1 MARPDVPR
9 VGRTR
14 QAQPL
19 DPGLRRGDDCN
30 GHARQAARVTAKQP
44 ETEKME
50 QTLDVVPRRPHQALI
65 DAATLRQAAVA
76 AFVKLSPAHLVKSPV
91 MAIVMLGT
99 LLAALLTAT
108 GETPMGFGIAVTL
121 ILLVTVLFGNLAEA
135 VAEARGRGQAASLR
149 RARKDL
155 VARRLASA
163 NGDRAGM
170 RGEER
175 QVAAADL
182 RPGDHVVVSA
192 GEQIPADGEIVHG
205 LATINESAVTGES
218 APVLREAGTDRS
230 GVIGGTKVLSDEI
243 VVRVTAE
250 PGASFLDRMIA
261 LVEGANRQKTP
272 NEIALT
278 MLLAAMT
285 LTFVIVCAT
294 LPAIGAFVGVEVD
307 VMLLI
312 ALLVCLIPTTIG
324 GLLPA
329 IGIAG
334 MNRALSA
341 NVLAKS
347 GKAVEV
353 AGDVDVLL
361 LDKTGTI
368 THGDRQA
375 TAFHVVAGVDAA
387 QLRDAALLSSLADPT
402 PEGKSIVKLARAQG
416 SSVVEPDR
424 ADYLAFSAQ
433 TRMSG
438 VDLPLHTGQPA
449 GDARVI
455 RKGAGDAI
463 ARHVQSLGGQ
473 VPVELQG
480 RIEQVAR
487 AGATP
492 LVVSEGRQVL
502 GVVEL
507 SDVVKHGV
515 KERFARL
522 RAMGVRTVMITG
534 DNPLTAAAIAAEAG
548 VDDYIAEAR
557 PEDKLARIRAEQ
569 VGGRLVAMVGDGT
582 NDAPALAQA
591 DVGLAMN
598 SGTQAAKEAG
608 NMVDLDSDPAK
619 LLAVVEVGKQQLIT
633 RGALTTF
640 SLANDISKYFAILP
654 ALFAAA
660 IPSMAALNVMQLSS
674 PSNAV
679 LGALI
684 FNALIIPALIPLAL
698 RGVRFKPASATA
710 LLRRNML
717 IYGVG
722 GVLLPFVAIKVI
734 DLLLVAAGVGA

>member
-1 MARPDVPR
+1 MSQT
-9 VGRTR
+9 TR
-14 QAQPL
+14 AVRIGGAHPVLL
-19 DPGLRRGDDCN
+19 DGPALR
-30 GHARQAARVTAKQP
+30 AA
-44 ETEKME
+44 
-50 QTLDVVPRRPHQALI
+50 
-65 DAATLRQAAVA
+65 LRDSVW
-76 AFVKLSPAHLVKSPV
+76 KLSPRHLLKSPV
-91 MAIVMLGT
+91 MAVVFVGT
-99 LLAALLTAT
+99 LLAALITLA
-108 GETPMGFGIAVTL
+108 GQVVPAFGWAVTA
-121 ILLVTVLFGNLAEA
+121 ILLVTVLFGNFAEA

-149 RARKDL
+149 RSRRDL
-155 VARRLASA
+155 VARRLDAIEGGNEAS
-163 NGDRAGM
+163 
-170 RGEER
+170 
-175 QVAAADL
+175 VAAAEL
-182 RPGDHVVVSA
+182 KPGDLVVVSA
-192 GEQIPADGEIVHG
+192 GELIPADGEIVKG
-205 LATINESAVTGES
+205 LATINEAAITGES

-243 VVRVTAE
+243 MVRITAE
-250 PGASFLDRMIA
+250 PGHSFLDRMIA

-278 MLLAAMT
+278 LLLAAMT
-285 LTFVIVCAT
+285 LAFLIVVTT
-294 LPAIGAFVGVEVD
+294 LPAIGAYVGVRVD
-307 VMLLI
+307 PLLLI
-312 ALLVCLIPTTIG
+312 ALLVCLMPTTIG

-375 TAFHVVAGVDAA
+375 TAFHALAGIDAA
-387 QLRDAALLSSLADPT
+387 LLREAGLLSSLADPT
-402 PEGKSIVKLARAQG
+402 PEGKSIVRLAREQG
-416 SSVVEPDR
+416 TTMLEPEQ
-424 ADYLAFSAQ
+424 AHFIAFSAQ

-438 VDLPLHTGQPA
+438 IDLADNG
-449 GDARVI
+449 GDGMRII
-455 RKGAGDAI
+455 RKGAADAI
-463 ARHVQSLGGQ
+463 VRHVTALGGQ
-473 VPVELQG
+473 VPVELAG
-480 RIEQVAR
+480 RVEQVAR
-487 AGATP
+487 SGATP
-492 LVVSEGRQVL
+492 LVVSEGKHVL

-515 KERFARL
+515 KERFAQL

-534 DNPLTAAAIAAEAG
+534 DNPLTAAVIAAEAG
-548 VDDYIAEAR
+548 VDDYIAEAT
-557 PEDKLARIRAEQ
+557 PEDKLVRIRAEQ
-569 VGGRLVAMVGDGT
+569 AGGCLVAMVGDGT

-640 SLANDISKYFAILP
+640 SLANDVSKYFAILP

-674 PSNAV
+674 PRNAV
-679 LGALI
+679 LAALI

-698 RGVRFKPASATA
+698 HGVRFRPAGATA

-717 IYGVG
+717 VYGLG
-722 GVLLPFVAIKVI
+722 GVLLPFAAIKLI
-734 DLLLVAAGVGA
+734 DMLLVLVVGA

>member
-1 MARPDVPR
+1 MTQPLPATRRNPAMFDGASMRAALLDAFHKLAP
-9 VGRTR
+9 R
-14 QAQPL
+14 QAL
-19 DPGLRRGDDCN
+19 
-30 GHARQAARVTAKQP
+30 
-44 ETEKME
+44 
-50 QTLDVVPRRPHQALI
+50 
-65 DAATLRQAAVA
+65 
-76 AFVKLSPAHLVKSPV
+76 KSPII
-91 MAIVMLGT
+91 AIVLLGT
-99 LLAALLTAT
+99 LLSALITVAT
-108 GETPMGFGIAVTL
+108 PGNPAFGIAVTL
-121 ILLVTVLFGNLAEA
+121 ILFVTVLFANFAEA
-135 VAEARGRGQAASLR
+135 IAEARGRGQAASLR
-149 RARKDL
+149 AARRDL
-155 VARRLASA
+155 VARRLNGRTRAS
-163 NGDRAGM
+163 GEM
-170 RGEER
+170 R
-175 QVAAADL
+175 VAAATL
-182 RPGDHVVVSA
+182 KPGDCVIVSA
-192 GEQIPADGEIVHG
+192 GEFVPADGEIVEG
-205 LATINESAVTGES
+205 VATINEAAVTGES

-243 VVRVTAE
+243 LVQVSAE
-250 PGASFLDRMIA
+250 AGHSFLDRMIA

-285 LTFVIVCAT
+285 LTFLIVVAT
-294 LPAIGAFVGVEVD
+294 LPALAGFVGATLD
-307 VMLLI
+307 PLLLI

-334 MNRALSA
+334 MNRALAA

-347 GKAVEV
+347 GRAVEV

-368 THGDRQA
+368 TYGDRQA
-375 TAFHVVAGVDAA
+375 TAFHPVAGVDAE
-387 QLRDAALLSSLADPT
+387 QLRDAAMLSSLADPT
-402 PEGKSIVKLARAQG
+402 PEGKSIVKLAREQG
-416 SSVVEPDR
+416 TALQDPANARFV
-424 ADYLAFSAQ
+424 AFTAQ

-438 VDLPLHTGQPA
+438 VDLPGANDT
-449 GDARVI
+449 RVI

-463 ARHVQSLGGQ
+463 ERHVAAMGGI
-473 VPVELQG
+473 VPAELRG

-487 AGATP
+487 GGATP
-492 LVVSEGRQVL
+492 LVVSEGRHVL
-502 GVVEL
+502 GVIEL
-507 SDVVKHGV
+507 GDVVKHGV

-522 RAMGVRTVMITG
+522 RAMGIRTVMITG

-569 VGGRLVAMVGDGT
+569 AGGRLIAMVGDGT

-640 SLANDISKYFAILP
+640 SLANDVSKYFAILP

-660 IPSMAALNVMQLSS
+660 IPQMAALNVMALSS
-674 PSNAV
+674 PRNAV
-679 LGALI
+679 LAALI
-684 FNALIIPALIPLAL
+684 FNAIVIPALIPLAL
-698 RGVRFKPASATA
+698 KGVRFKPASAVV

-717 IYGVG
+717 LYGVG
-722 GVLLPFVAIKVI
+722 GVLLPFAGIKLI
-734 DLLLVAAGVGA
+734 DMALVALGF

>member
-1 MARPDVPR
+1 MNTTSPQQK
-9 VGRTR
+9 TR
-14 QAQPL
+14 RDHPAL
-19 DPGLRRGDDCN
+19 VDSAALRS
-30 GHARQAARVTAKQP
+30 
-44 ETEKME
+44 
-50 QTLDVVPRRPHQALI
+50 ALR
-65 DAATLRQAAVA
+65 DSFL
-76 AFVKLSPAHLVKSPV
+76 KLSPRALVKSPV
-91 MAIVMLGT
+91 MAVVFGGT
-99 LLAALLTAT
+99 LLAAIITIA
-108 GETPMGFGIAVTL
+108 GQAPAGFGWAVTL
-121 ILLVTVLFGNLAEA
+121 ILFVTVLFGNFAEA
-135 VAEARGRGQAASLR
+135 IAEARGRGQAASLR

-155 VARRLASA
+155 IARRVDTKLPGKESK
-163 NGDRAGM
+163 
-170 RGEER
+170 
-175 QVAAADL
+175 VAAAEL
-182 RPGDHVVVSA
+182 RPGDLVIVSA
-192 GEQIPADGEIVHG
+192 GELIPADGEIIKGV
-205 LATINESAVTGES
+205 ATINESAVTGES

-243 VVRVTAE
+243 LVKVTAE
-250 PGASFLDRMIA
+250 PGQSFLDRMIA

-285 LTFVIVCAT
+285 LTFLIVVVT

-307 VMLLI
+307 PLLLI

-375 TAFHVVAGVDAA
+375 TAFHPMAGVDIE
-387 QLRDAALLSSLADPT
+387 QLREAALLSSLADPT
-402 PEGKSIVKLARAQG
+402 PEGKSIVKLAREQG
-416 SSVVEPDR
+416 CGVAEPEQ
-424 ADYLAFSAQ
+424 ADYVQFTAQ

-438 VDLPLHTGQPA
+438 VDVSG
-449 GDARVI
+449 RVI

-463 ARHVQSLGGQ
+463 GKHVLALDGVVS
-473 VPVELQG
+473 PELEG
-480 RIEQVAR
+480 RVAQVAR
-487 AGATP
+487 SGATP
-492 LVVSEGRQVL
+492 LVVAEGKHVL

-522 RAMGVRTVMITG
+522 RAMGVKTVMITG

-548 VDDYIAEAR
+548 VDDYIAEAK
-557 PEDKLARIRAEQ
+557 PEDKLAKIREEQ
-569 VGGRLVAMVGDGT
+569 ARGRLVAMVGDGT

-640 SLANDISKYFAILP
+640 SLANDVSKYFAILP

-660 IPSMAALNVMQLSS
+660 LPQIAALNVMHLSS

-679 LGALI
+679 LAALI

-698 RGVRFKPASATA
+698 RGVRFKPANAVV

-717 IYGVG
+717 LYGVG
-722 GVLLPFVAIKVI
+722 GVILPFAAIKLI
-734 DLLLVAAGVGA
+734 DMLLVLFGA

>member
-1 MARPDVPR
+1 MNVNDTMQSHLGTARRKAAGFD
-9 VGRTR
+9 GAALRTS
-14 QAQPL
+14 
-19 DPGLRRGDDCN
+19 
-30 GHARQAARVTAKQP
+30 
-44 ETEKME
+44 
-50 QTLDVVPRRPHQALI
+50 LI
-65 DAATLRQAAVA
+65 DSFR
-76 AFVKLSPAHLVKSPV
+76 KLSPRQALKSPV
-91 MAIVMLGT
+91 MAIVLLGT
-99 LLAALLTAT
+99 ILSALITVAVPGNLA
-108 GETPMGFGIAVTL
+108 FGIAVTL
-121 ILLVTVLFGNLAEA
+121 ILFVTVLFANFAEA
-135 VAEARGRGQAASLR
+135 VAEARGRGQAAALR
-149 RARKDL
+149 AARRDL
-155 VARRLASA
+155 VARRLDPATGTGKHGAENRVSAAS
-163 NGDRAGM
+163 
-170 RGEER
+170 
-175 QVAAADL
+175 L
-182 RPGDHVVVSA
+182 RPGDRVIVSA
-192 GEQIPADGEIVHG
+192 GEFVPADGEIVVG
-205 LATINESAVTGES
+205 VATINEAAVTGES

-243 VVRVTAE
+243 IVEVSAE
-250 PGASFLDRMIA
+250 PGQSFLDRMIA

-285 LTFVIVCAT
+285 LTFLIVVAT
-294 LPAIGAFVGVEVD
+294 LPALAGFVGAKLD
-307 VMLLI
+307 PLLLI

-375 TAFHVVAGVDAA
+375 TVFHPLAGVDLG

-402 PEGKSIVKLARAQG
+402 PEGKSIVRLARELKSTVA
-416 SSVVEPDR
+416 EPER
-424 ADYLAFSAQ
+424 ANYVQFTAH

-438 VDLPLHTGQPA
+438 VDLAVEG
-449 GDARVI
+449 GNDRVI
-455 RKGAGDAI
+455 RKGAGDSI
-463 ARHVQSLGGQ
+463 GKHVQALGGQ
-473 VPVELQG
+473 VVPELAA

-487 AGATP
+487 GGATP
-492 LVVSEGRQVL
+492 LVVAEGRHIL
-502 GVVEL
+502 GVIEL

-515 KERFARL
+515 KERFAKL

-569 VGGRLVAMVGDGT
+569 AGGRLVAMVGDGT

-640 SLANDISKYFAILP
+640 SLANDVSKYFAILP

-660 IPSMAALNVMQLSS
+660 IPQMAALNVMHLSS
-674 PSNAV
+674 PTHAV
-679 LGALI
+679 LAALI
-684 FNALIIPALIPLAL
+684 INAIIIPALIPLAL
-698 RGVRFKPASATA
+698 AGVRFKPASAVS

-717 IYGVG
+717 VYGLG
-722 GVLLPFVAIKVI
+722 GVLLPFAGIKLI
-734 DLLLVAAGVGA
+734 DLALVAVGF

>member
-1 MARPDVPR
+1 MTDTIHAGKTR
-9 VGRTR
+9 VGH
-14 QAQPL
+14 P
-19 DPGLRRGDDCN
+19 
-30 GHARQAARVTAKQP
+30 
-44 ETEKME
+44 
-50 QTLDVVPRRPHQALI
+50 ALI
-65 DAATLRQAAVA
+65 DATAFRQALAQAFIKLAPRHLMGSPVIAVVMAGTVLSALIAVFGDGNA
-76 AFVKLSPAHLVKSPV
+76 AFGA
-91 MAIVMLGT
+91 
-99 LLAALLTAT
+99 
-108 GETPMGFGIAVTL
+108 AVTV
-121 ILLVTVLFGNLAEA
+121 ILLVTVLFANFAEA

-155 VARRLASA
+155 VARRVDTLLGGS
-163 NGDRAGM
+163 
-170 RGEER
+170 ETKI
-175 QVAAADL
+175 VAAEL
-182 RPGDHVVVSA
+182 RPGDLVIVTA
-192 GEQIPADGEIVHG
+192 GELIPADGEIERGV
-205 LATINESAVTGES
+205 ATINESAVTGES

-243 VVRVTAE
+243 IIRITAE
-250 PGASFLDRMIA
+250 PGHCFLDRMIA

-285 LTFVIVCAT
+285 LTFLIVVAT
-294 LPAIGAFVGVEVD
+294 LPAIGAFVGVHVD
-307 VMLLI
+307 PLLLI

-334 MNRALSA
+334 MNRALAA

-375 TAFHVVAGVDAA
+375 TVFHPLAGTDAA
-387 QLRDAALLSSLADPT
+387 VLRDAALLSSLADPT
-402 PEGKSIVKLARAQG
+402 PEGKSIVRLAREQG
-416 SSVVEPDR
+416 CTVAEPDR
-424 ADYLAFSAQ
+424 AEYVQFSAQ

-438 VDLPLHTGQPA
+438 VDLPVMTSQGE
-449 GDARVI
+449 GNETRVI
-455 RKGAGDAI
+455 RKGSGDAI
-463 ARHVQSLGGQ
+463 ARYVRVLGGQ
-473 VPVELQG
+473 VEPELLA
-480 RIEQVAR
+480 RIDQVAR
-487 AGATP
+487 SGATP
-492 LVVSEGRQVL
+492 LVVSDGRHVL
-502 GVVEL
+502 GVIEL

-515 KERFARL
+515 KDKFARL

-548 VDDYIAEAR
+548 VDDFIAEAT

-569 VGGRLVAMVGDGT
+569 ASGKLVAMVGDGT

-608 NMVDLDSDPAK
+608 NMIDLDSDPAK

-640 SLANDISKYFAILP
+640 SLANDVSKYFAILP
-654 ALFAAA
+654 AIFAAS
-660 IPSMAALNVMQLSS
+660 IPQMAALDVMHLSS
-674 PSNAV
+674 PANAV
-679 LGALI
+679 LAALI
-684 FNALIIPALIPLAL
+684 FNALVIPALIPLAL
-698 RGVRFKPASATA
+698 KGVRFKPASAVS

-717 IYGVG
+717 VYGVG
-722 GVLLPFVAIKVI
+722 GVVLPFVGIKLI
-734 DLLLVAAGVGA
+734 DLVLAAVGGA

>member
-1 MARPDVPR
+1 M
-9 VGRTR
+9 
-14 QAQPL
+14 QPS
-19 DPGLRRGDDCN
+19 
-30 GHARQAARVTAKQP
+30 P
-44 ETEKME
+44 E
-50 QTLDVVPRRPHQALI
+50 VAPRRPQPALV
-65 DAATLRQAAVA
+65 DAATLRHAALA
-76 AFVKLSPAHLVKSPV
+76 ALRKLAPAHLVKSPV
-91 MAIVMLGT
+91 MAVVMLGT

-108 GETPMGFGIAVTL
+108 GQAAPGFGIAVTL
-121 ILLVTVLFGNLAEA
+121 ILLLTVLFANFAEA

-155 VARRLASA
+155 VARRLETSV
-163 NGDRAGM
+163 GFRAAM
-170 RGEER
+170 RGKETR
-175 QVAAADL
+175 VPAAEL

-192 GEQIPADGEIVHG
+192 GEQVPADGEIVHG

-250 PGASFLDRMIA
+250 PGQSFLDRMIA

-285 LTFVIVCAT
+285 LTFLIVCAT

-347 GKAVEV
+347 GKAVEI
-353 AGDVDVLL
+353 AGDIDVLL

-375 TAFHVVAGVDAA
+375 TAFHPVAGVDAA

-402 PEGKSIVKLARAQG
+402 PEGKSIVKLARTQG
-416 SSVVEPDR
+416 SPAVEPDR
-424 ADYLAFSAQ
+424 AEYLAFTAQ

-438 VDLPLHTGQPA
+438 VDLPHDNGAP
-449 GDARVI
+449 RVI

-463 ARHVQSLGGQ
+463 ARHVQALGGQ
-473 VPVELQG
+473 VPAELQA

-492 LVVSEGRQVL
+492 LVVSEGRHVL
-502 GVVEL
+502 GVIEL

-522 RAMGVRTVMITG
+522 RAMGVKTVMITG

-569 VGGRLVAMVGDGT
+569 VGGRLIAMVGDGT

-619 LLAVVEVGKQQLIT
+619 LLAVVEIGKQQLIT

-660 IPSMAALNVMQLSS
+660 IPQMAALDVMQLSS
-674 PSNAV
+674 STNAV
-679 LGALI
+679 LAALI

-698 RGVRFKPASATA
+698 RGVRFKPASATV

-717 IYGVG
+717 VYGVG
-722 GVLLPFVAIKVI
+722 GVLLPFAAIKLI
-734 DLLLVAAGVGA
+734 DLLLVAAGVGV